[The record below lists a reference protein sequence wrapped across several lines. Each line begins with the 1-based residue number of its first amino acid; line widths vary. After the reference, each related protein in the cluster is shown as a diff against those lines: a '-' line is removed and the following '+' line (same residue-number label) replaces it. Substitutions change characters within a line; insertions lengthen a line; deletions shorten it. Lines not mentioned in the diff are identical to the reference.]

1 MSNYVIYNI
10 TGTLLVSGSMDQVFF
25 TIWDNFTFW
34 TGVLIQCV
42 GILDQ
47 ELLGVH
53 GFGFLDLDTFLTH
66 CPFTGCFT

>member
-1 MSNYVIYNI
+1 
-10 TGTLLVSGSMDQVFF
+10 MDQVFF